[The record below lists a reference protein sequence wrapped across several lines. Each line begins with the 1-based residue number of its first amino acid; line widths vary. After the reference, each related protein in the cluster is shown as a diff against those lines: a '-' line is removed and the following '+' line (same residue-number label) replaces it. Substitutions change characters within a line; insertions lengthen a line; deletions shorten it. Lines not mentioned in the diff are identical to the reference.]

1 MIVGRLF
8 TYLGQRYEPG
18 SDFDIHI
25 VAESRRP
32 SFIRAFGLS
41 ERPRRRKKKVV
52 VTGSVIG
59 EEAAEAAV
67 RTVLKDITEEPPQGG
82 VQGEDLD
89 G

>member
-41 ERPRRRKKKVV
+41 ERPAPRKRKKKRQEVYNAADEA
-52 VTGSVIG
+52 GIEAPALRK
-59 EEAAEAAV
+59 EE
-67 RTVLKDITEEPPQGG
+67 
-82 VQGEDLD
+82 
-89 G
+89 

>member
-8 TYLGQRYEPG
+8 TYLKVRYEPG

-41 ERPRRRKKKVV
+41 ERPRRHKKKAFVPRA
-52 VTGSVIG
+52 TES
-59 EEAAEAAV
+59 
-67 RTVLKDITEEPPQGG
+67 VLKDITEEPPQGG

>member
-8 TYLGQRYEPG
+8 TYLKVRYEPG

-41 ERPRRRKKKVV
+41 ERPAPRKKKRSKRQEVYNAADEA
-52 VTGSVIG
+52 GMEAPALRK
-59 EEAAEAAV
+59 EE
-67 RTVLKDITEEPPQGG
+67 
-82 VQGEDLD
+82 
-89 G
+89 